1 MTKATFKEYAK
12 THTWGQIASGSFIAA
27 LTILFLFGACKE
39 GPARKGG
46 VGAPKGPDQVFADA
60 RFVVTENG
68 LTSAVV
74 RADSVLVW
82 NERAVSEAIGNLKV
96 DFFSREGARVSTL
109 TADRGIVYGMTEAID
124 SLRASG
130 NVVVVWH
137 ERNAEM
143 KTPFIRW
150 IAAIHTIYADS
161 TVVLTVEN
169 AAERGIGFAAP
180 DDLKSYTMRSVSGYV
195 HDENIKIPR
204 VPDEK

>member
-1 MTKATFKEYAK
+1 MRR
-12 THTWGQIASGSFIAA
+12 IAA
-27 LTILFLFGACKE
+27 GVLPAALAVMFLFAACE
-39 GPARKGG
+39 DGPAKKGG
-46 VGAPKGPDQVFADA
+46 PPRPPGPDQVFVDA

-82 NERAVSEAIGNLKV
+82 NDRAVSEANGNLKV
-96 DFFSREGARVSTL
+96 DFFSREGTRISTL

-124 SLRASG
+124 SLRATG

-137 ERNAEM
+137 ERNAVM
-143 KTPFIRW
+143 RTPFIRW
-150 IAAIHTIYADS
+150 IAAIHTIHADS

-169 AAERGIGFAAP
+169 AAERGIGFTAP

-195 HDENIKIPR
+195 QDENIKIPR

>member
-1 MTKATFKEYAK
+1 MTQPICKRRSMAYAVRC
-12 THTWGQIASGSFIAA
+12 IASGSVVAA
-27 LTILFLFGACKE
+27 LVMMCLLAACRE
-39 GPARKGG
+39 GPAKKGG
-46 VGAPKGPDQVFADA
+46 TPRPPGPDQIFADA

-82 NERAVSEAIGNLKV
+82 NDRAVSEAIGNLKV
-96 DFFSREGARVSTL
+96 DFFSREGSRVSTL

-124 SLRASG
+124 SLRATG

-143 KTPFIRW
+143 RTPFIRW

-169 AAERGIGFAAP
+169 ASERGIGFAAP